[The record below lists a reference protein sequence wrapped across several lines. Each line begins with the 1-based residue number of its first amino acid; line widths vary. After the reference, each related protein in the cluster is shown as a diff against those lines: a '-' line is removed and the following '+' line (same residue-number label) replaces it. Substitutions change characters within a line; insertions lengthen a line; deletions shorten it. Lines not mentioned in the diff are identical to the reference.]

1 MPVRSWSSLNRSKRA
16 VKKFFRHPV
25 TLKARRAVKIAVV
38 TLAVILAVAAV
49 TTVTVDVGP
58 ALRARA
64 EQEGSKFMR
73 RPMHIGR
80 LSVRLWNGAY
90 QVEDLVIEGLTPKSR
105 PFLTA
110 SRIDIS
116 MPWNTLFNRR
126 VVFDTIEMTDWK
138 MYVETFPQGRNNFPK
153 LTPEGRRGQSRWTTT
168 VQYVRAHRGEFTYQD
183 HVTPWSTVARNLDVS
198 VSRPGNEY
206 RGQARFSNGTVLIQ
220 KYEPMR
226 ADMAATFKIEGG
238 KVLFDRIDLVTDG
251 AKSILTGHADIA
263 RWPEQIYNVKSR
275 IHFPRMRELFFAR
288 DTFSLHGDGDFN
300 GTFHL
305 FKGGRELKGDF
316 YSRLAGV
323 NRYRFSDLQ
332 GSLIWLPDRFAV
344 TEATSR
350 FYGGHSNFTY
360 TMAPLGKPGVRATA
374 TFDAEYQDVDLLLF
388 TNFLELQGLRLTGR
402 AAGRNLLEWP
412 LGRFADRQGKGVLTA
427 TPPGE
432 TRVLTRHIPVD
443 AIEAEAGRGEP
454 WGPFSNHLPIAPV
467 PIGGQLTYAFGPD
480 WVDIAPSRVA
490 TPETYIEFE
499 GRTAYGERSTIPF
512 HVTSSDWQESDRLL
526 AGLMTAF
533 GAPTRAIP
541 IGGYGTFDGLMT
553 GSFRRPRIEG
563 TFAGERMTAWDV
575 VWGSARGTAVI
586 ENSYTDVKDV
596 VITSGS
602 SSIRADGRFSLGYPR
617 RDGGEEINARVRIV
631 NRPLSELRHAFQL
644 DDYPAEGLVS
654 GEYHLYGRYQTPF
667 GFGTLTIIDGVA
679 YGEPFA
685 QATASLRFE
694 GAGVRLDNIE
704 VQKGGGRGTGAAFVG
719 WDGTYAFNFN
729 GRRIPVES
737 LGAAGVSTVPLS
749 GFLEFAAG
757 GAGTFENPR
766 YDVRGSVT
774 DFFAGDEGIGQVAAD
789 LSIRGEILTI
799 KLEAASSRLA
809 VSGAGR
815 IALTDEM
822 DAELSFRV
830 SDTSLDPYVRAF
842 NPQLSPFTT
851 AVASGSI
858 RVVGE
863 LANVDHLLVDAT
875 VDSLDMRLFDYR
887 LRNATPIKV
896 ALDRH
901 SLRLTEMRLVGEDTE
916 LDVTGVVSLHDERIA
931 MRANGVAN
939 LGILQGFVANV
950 RSSGRASVQAAFEG
964 AMRNPAVTGTL
975 RLEEGRIRHF
985 DLPHAL
991 EGINGAVRLDS
1002 RGLQLDALRGR
1013 LGGGDVQF
1021 GGRIGIEGYRPSR
1034 LDVTMTGRDM
1044 RLRFPAGMRSVV
1056 DADLSLTGSVDQPTL
1071 GGNVFVR
1078 TAVYTGRFDAGGGLF
1093 ELTGGA
1099 PTQTSAAL
1107 QTGIPLRYDVRINA
1121 PSSLRIENNT
1131 VRIVSSADL
1140 QLRGTF
1146 DRPLLLG
1153 RAEIER
1159 GEVLFEGR
1167 RYLVTRGTID
1177 FNNPTRIQ
1185 PFIDVEA
1192 QTRVRV
1198 PGQTY
1203 QVTVRAVGTF
1213 DRLTTDMS
1221 SDPPLSQVEVL
1232 GLLLAD
1238 LDPGQLPEGRGYSET
1253 ITPQQ
1258 QLLQER
1264 AARALTGQ
1272 ISSEVGRVVEQTFG
1286 VDTFQL
1292 TPSVTDVYQQSSRFD
1307 PGARLTIGKRLSNR
1321 VYLTYSRSLS
1331 STTRDQIILLEYD
1344 QTDRLSWI
1352 LSRNE
1357 DRTYALDV
1365 RVRHVF

>member
-1 MPVRSWSSLNRSKRA
+1 VKR
-16 VKKFFRHPV
+16 FFHHPL
-25 TLKARRAVKIAVV
+25 TLRARRAVKIAVV
-38 TLAVILAVAAV
+38 ILAVILAVTAV
-49 TTVTVDVGP
+49 TTVTVDLGP

-64 EQEGSKFMR
+64 EREGSSFTE

-80 LSVRLWNGAY
+80 LSVRLWNGKFRI
-90 QVEDLVIEGLTPKSR
+90 EDLVIEGLTPRSR

-110 SRIDIS
+110 RQIDIS
-116 MPWNTLFNRR
+116 MPWETLFNRR

-138 MYVETFPQGRNNFPK
+138 MYVETFPNGRHNLPK
-153 LTPEGRRGQSRWTTT
+153 LTPRGRRGQSRWTTT
-168 VQYVRAHRGEFTYQD
+168 LQLVRAHRGEFTYED
-183 HVTPWSTVARNLDVS
+183 HVTPWSTVARNLDVT
-198 VSRPGNEY
+198 VSRPANEY
-206 RGQARFSNGTVLIQ
+206 RGQAKFSNGTVVIQ

-226 ADMAATFKIEGG
+226 ADMTSTFTIEGG

-251 AKSILTGHADIA
+251 ATSVLTGQADMA
-263 RWPEQIYNVKSR
+263 RWPEQIYHVKSR

-300 GTFHL
+300 GTFHM

-350 FYGGHSNFTY
+350 FYGGQSNFTY

-374 TFDAEYQDVDLLLF
+374 AFDANYQDVDLLAF
-388 TNFLELQGLRLTGR
+388 TNFFELEGLRLTGR
-402 AAGRNLLEWP
+402 ATGRNLLEWP
-412 LGRFADRQGKGVLTA
+412 LGRFADRQGTGALTV
-427 TPPGE
+427 TPPGD
-432 TRVLTRHIPVD
+432 TRVRTRQIPVD
-443 AIEAEAGRGEP
+443 AIEAAAQRGTP
-454 WGPFSNHLPIAPV
+454 WGPFSNHLPVAPV
-467 PIGGQLTYAFGPD
+467 PIGGELTYAFGPE
-480 WVDIAPSRVA
+480 WIELAPSRVA

-499 GRTAYGERSTIPF
+499 GRTAYGDRSNIPF

-541 IGGYGTFDGLMT
+541 IGGYGTFDGIMT
-553 GSFRRPRIEG
+553 SSFRRPRIEG
-563 TFAGERMTAWDV
+563 TFAGERMTAWNV
-575 VWGSARGTAVI
+575 VWGSARGTTVI

-596 VITSGS
+596 VITSGT

-631 NRPLSELRHAFQL
+631 NRPLADLRHAFQL
-644 DDYPAEGLVS
+644 DDYPVEGVVS
-654 GEYHLYGRYQTPF
+654 GEYHLYGKYQTPF
-667 GFGTLTIIDGVA
+667 GFGTLTILDGVA

-685 QATASLRFE
+685 QATAALRFE
-694 GAGVRLDNIE
+694 GAGVRLDNID
-704 VQKGGGRGTGAAFVG
+704 VQKGGGRGTGAAYVG
-719 WDGTYAFNFN
+719 LDGTYAFNFN

-737 LGAAGVSTVPLS
+737 LGAAKASTVPLS
-749 GFLEFAAG
+749 GFLDFTAG

-766 YDVRGSVT
+766 YDVRGSIG

-789 LSIRGEILTI
+789 VSIRGEILTI

-815 IALTDEM
+815 IALTEEM

-851 AVASGSI
+851 AVASGSV

-863 LANVDHLLVDAT
+863 LANIDHLLVDAT
-875 VDSLDMRLFDYR
+875 VDSLDVRLFDYR

-901 SLRLTEMRLVGEDTE
+901 SVRLTEMRLVGEETE

-939 LGILQGFVANV
+939 LGILQGFVRDV

-975 RLEEGRIRHF
+975 RVEEGRIRHF

-1002 RGLQLDALRGR
+1002 RGLQLDGLRGR

-1044 RLRFPAGMRSVV
+1044 RLRFPTGMRSVV
-1056 DADLSLTGSVDQPTL
+1056 DADLSLTGSVEQPTL

-1078 TAVYTGRFDAGGGLF
+1078 NAVYTGRFDGGGGLF
-1093 ELTGGA
+1093 ELPGGA
-1099 PTQTSAAL
+1099 SSQSSASL
-1107 QTGIPLRYDVRINA
+1107 QASIPLRYDVRINA
-1121 PSSLRIENNT
+1121 PSTLRIENNT